1 MNKSIALILSMLV
14 TSTLA
19 LGCGSSSDNSSASA
33 GKTGTDDNSS
43 AGAGNDNSAGK
54 GSSAGGDSS
63 SNDNGGAPD
72 MSDNGGAVDTGGA
85 AENGG
90 TAENGG
96 SNSGN
101 GGSAGAAMP
110 TNAECK
116 KLEPCCVA
124 LTAGLKDACNHVAG
138 LNSGPSCTS
147 VYSLYNCD
155 SVLATASQ
163 PKTSACK
170 LSNNCIQTAYSQYQ
184 AAGCMAGGGVASDT
198 CPADGVTGCCSS
210 TGVEQCTYTGNDSP
224 ITEESCKS
232 SMNGTF
238 STTP

>member
-1 MNKSIALILSMLV
+1 MNKSIALILSLLV
-14 TSTLA
+14 TSPFA
-19 LGCGSSSDNSSASA
+19 VGCGSSSDSSPGSA
-33 GKTGTDDNSS
+33 GKPGSDNS
-43 AGAGNDNSAGK
+43 AGEGNDNSAGK

-85 AENGG
+85 ADNGG
-90 TAENGG
+90 AAANGG
-96 SNSGN
+96 SSDGS

-116 KLEPCCVA
+116 KLEPCCVD

-138 LNSGPSCTS
+138 LNSGPSCTD
-147 VYSLYNCD
+147 VYSLYKCD
-155 SVLATASQ
+155 AVLAAASQ
-163 PKTSACK
+163 PKTSACT
-170 LSNNCIQTAYSQYQ
+170 LSNKCIQTAYSQYE
-184 AAGCMAGGGVASDT
+184 AAGCTAGGGVASDT
-198 CPADGVTGCCSS
+198 CPAAGVTGCCSS

-224 ITEESCKS
+224 ITKESCES
-232 SMNGTF
+232 GMNGTF